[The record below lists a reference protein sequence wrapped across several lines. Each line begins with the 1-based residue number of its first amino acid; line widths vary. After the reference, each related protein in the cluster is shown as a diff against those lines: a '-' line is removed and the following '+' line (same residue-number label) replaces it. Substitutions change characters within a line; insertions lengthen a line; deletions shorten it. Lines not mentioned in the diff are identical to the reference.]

1 MQQFNKCTYMV
12 ILSRNYTS
20 DTIFLVQGFEYPLLV
35 AVSNVV
41 RFKNWNEPL
50 QAHLALTGDP
60 TEMV

>member
-1 MQQFNKCTYMV
+1 MYIYMV
-12 ILSRNYTS
+12 VFSRNDVS
-20 DTIFLVQGFEYPLLV
+20 DTTLIILGFEYPLLV

>member
-1 MQQFNKCTYMV
+1 MV
-12 ILSRNYTS
+12 IFGRNDVS
-20 DTIFLVQGFEYPLLV
+20 DTILIILGFEYPLLV

>member
-1 MQQFNKCTYMV
+1 MYIYMV
-12 ILSRNYTS
+12 IFSRNDVS
-20 DTIFLVQGFEYPLLV
+20 DTILIILGFEYPLLV
-35 AVSNVV
+35 AVSSVV

>member
-1 MQQFNKCTYMV
+1 MYMV
-12 ILSRNYTS
+12 ILSRNNTS

-60 TEMV
+60 TQMV

>member
-1 MQQFNKCTYMV
+1 MYIYMV
-12 ILSRNYTS
+12 IFSRNDVN
-20 DTIFLVQGFEYPLLV
+20 DTILIILGFEYPLLV

>member
-1 MQQFNKCTYMV
+1 MYIYMV
-12 ILSRNYTS
+12 IFSRNDVS
-20 DTIFLVQGFEYPLLV
+20 DTILIILGFEYPLLV

>member
-1 MQQFNKCTYMV
+1 MV
-12 ILSRNYTS
+12 IFSRNDVN
-20 DTIFLVQGFEYPLLV
+20 DTILIILGFEYPLLV